1 MRYVILACMIGIA
14 LGAVVDFDLLIG
26 LADDPAEFSGPH
38 DTPMPAS
45 AAERTLLT
53 LHTAAH
59 KFVRSLLD
67 AFSASYRER
76 SQPTLWTE
84 LMPQ

>member
-1 MRYVILACMIGIA
+1 MRNGILACVIGIV

-26 LADDPAEFSGPH
+26 MADDPPEFSGPR
-38 DTPMPAS
+38 DTRMPAS
-45 AAERTLLT
+45 VAERALLT

-76 SQPTLWTE
+76 TQPTLWTE
-84 LMPQ
+84 LTPQ

>member
-38 DTPMPAS
+38 DTRMPAS
-45 AAERTLLT
+45 VAERAFLT
-53 LHTAAH
+53 LHTEAH
-59 KFVRSLLD
+59 KFVRFLLD
-67 AFSASYRER
+67 AFSASHQER
-76 SQPTLWTE
+76 TQLTLWTE
-84 LMPQ
+84 LTPQ

>member
-26 LADDPAEFSGPH
+26 MADDPAEFSGPH
-38 DTPMPAS
+38 DTPMRAS
-45 AAERTLLT
+45 VAERALLT

-59 KFVRSLLD
+59 EFVRSLLD

-76 SQPTLWTE
+76 TQPTRWTE
-84 LMPQ
+84 LTPQ